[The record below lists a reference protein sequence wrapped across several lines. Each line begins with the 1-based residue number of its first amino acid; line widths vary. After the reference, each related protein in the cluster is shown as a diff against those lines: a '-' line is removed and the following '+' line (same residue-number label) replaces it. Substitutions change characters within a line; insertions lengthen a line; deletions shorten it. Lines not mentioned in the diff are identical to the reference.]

1 MIYESTISDILG
13 IIAFY
18 AVLSM
23 VGADSNEGV
32 YGEVFAIL
40 FSR

>member
-23 VGADSNEGV
+23 VGTESNEGV
-32 YGEVFAIL
+32 YGEVFGIL

>member
-23 VGADSNEGV
+23 VGLTLTK
-32 YGEVFAIL
+32 VFMEKFL
-40 FSR
+40 